1 MSEEYDYDLVVI
13 GAGSGGV
20 RLARVSASL
29 GARVAIVE
37 RGDLG
42 GTCVNV
48 GCVPKKLF
56 VYASHVREDVEDAA
70 GYGFSIAPEAVQFNW
85 RTLRENKD
93 TEIQRLNGI
102 YQRLLDNNGVELY
115 RGNAQVTGPNEVS
128 VGNQS
133 LSARRITV
141 ATGSTP
147 DTPAIPGREHLCTSD
162 DMFYL
167 DQLPEKAVVWGG
179 GYIAVEFAGI
189 LSGLGVE
196 TTLIY
201 RGGLFLRGF
210 DSDVRRFLAEEL
222 PKKGVTLRFNTTIDA
237 VEASG
242 DSAYQVR
249 LNDGS
254 TLEAGLVLAATGRK
268 PLVDGLGLEAVGVE
282 LNENGSIRTDRHFQ
296 SSVRSIHALGD
307 VIGTPQLTPVAI
319 EQAMVLSDHL
329 FGEGTKT
336 MDYRNIPSAVFC
348 QPPIGNVGLTEEAAR
363 EECERIRVYRTH
375 FKPMKHTLSGR
386 DERTLMKLVVDDDSD
401 RVVGAHMVGPD
412 AGEMM
417 QGIAVALKAGA
428 TKAVFDQ
435 TVGIHPT
442 SAEEFVTM
450 REVSST

>member
-1 MSEEYDYDLVVI
+1 
-13 GAGSGGV
+13 
-20 RLARVSASL
+20 
-29 GARVAIVE
+29 
-37 RGDLG
+37 
-42 GTCVNV
+42 
-48 GCVPKKLF
+48 
-56 VYASHVREDVEDAA
+56 
-70 GYGFSIAPEAVQFNW
+70 
-85 RTLRENKD
+85 
-93 TEIQRLNGI
+93 
-102 YQRLLDNNGVELY
+102 
-115 RGNAQVTGPNEVS
+115 
-128 VGNQS
+128 
-133 LSARRITV
+133 
-141 ATGSTP
+141 
-147 DTPAIPGREHLCTSD
+147 
-162 DMFYL
+162 
-167 DQLPEKAVVWGG
+167 
-179 GYIAVEFAGI
+179 
-189 LSGLGVE
+189 
-196 TTLIY
+196 
-201 RGGLFLRGF
+201 
-210 DSDVRRFLAEEL
+210 
-222 PKKGVTLRFNTTIDA
+222 
-237 VEASG
+237 
-242 DSAYQVR
+242 
-249 LNDGS
+249 
-254 TLEAGLVLAATGRK
+254 
-268 PLVDGLGLEAVGVE
+268 
-282 LNENGSIRTDRHFQ
+282 
-296 SSVRSIHALGD
+296 

>member
-1 MSEEYDYDLVVI
+1 MSEAYDYDLVVI

-29 GARVAIVE
+29 GARVAIIE
-37 RGDLG
+37 KGDLG

-56 VYASHVREDVEDAA
+56 VYASHVREEAEDAA
-70 GYGFSIAPEAVQFNW
+70 GYGFTIAPEAIQFNW
-85 RTLRENKD
+85 QTLRENKD
-93 TEIQRLNGI
+93 TEIRRLNGI
-102 YQRLLDNNGVELY
+102 YQRLLDNAGVELF
-115 RGNAQVTGPNEVS
+115 RGNARVTGPNEIS
-128 VGNQS
+128 VDGQT
-133 LSARRITV
+133 LTAQRITV
-141 ATGSTP
+141 ATGSTS
-147 DTPAIPGREHLCTSD
+147 DTPGIPGREHLCTSD

-167 DQLPEKAVVWGG
+167 DQLPDRAVVWGG

-189 LSGLGVE
+189 LAGLGVE
-196 TTLIY
+196 TTLVY
-201 RGGLFLRGF
+201 RGELFMRGF
-210 DSDVRRFLAEEL
+210 DRDVRRFLAEEL
-222 PKKGVTLRFNTTIDA
+222 PKKGITLRFNTNIDA
-237 VEASG
+237 VENAG
-242 DSAYQVR
+242 DGGYQVH
-249 LNDGS
+249 LNDG
-254 TLEAGLVLAATGRK
+254 TRLDTGLVLAATGRK
-268 PLVDGLGLEAVGVE
+268 PLVEGLGLESVGVE
-282 LNENGSIRTDRHFQ
+282 LNEDGSIRTDRHFQ
-296 SSVRSIHALGD
+296 SSVPSILALGD

-329 FGEGTKT
+329 FGEGSKT

-348 QPPIGNVGLTEEAAR
+348 QPPVGTVGLTEEEAR
-363 EECERIRVYRTH
+363 EECGGIRVYRTD

-386 DERTLMKLVVDDDSD
+386 DERTLMKLVVDDESD
-401 RVVGAHMVGPD
+401 LVVGAHMVGPD

-428 TKAVFDQ
+428 TKATFDA